1 MMPNRF
7 RFLRLGAAFL
17 MAGLTALLRAEDYSI
32 TTFAGQG
39 NVVTGVDGTPG
50 SFNNPYGVAVDAQ
63 KNVYVTDTLNNTIRK
78 ISPAGAVTTLAGT
91 VGSSGSTNGTSSAA
105 RFNFP
110 VGIAVDGSGNVYV
123 ADSGNRIIRKITP
136 AGVVTTYAGA
146 AAQIGTADG
155 PAASARFF
163 LPYGIAVDNGGAV
176 YVADAGNH
184 NIRKIAVDGTVTTL
198 AGAAQASGFADGS
211 GAAARFN
218 IPWGL
223 SVDASNNI
231 YVADSGNNVIR
242 RITPAGAV
250 TTVAGSSTGQPG
262 SQDGAAAS
270 ARFDGPRGV
279 AVDGAGNVY
288 VADSGKSILR
298 HITPGGVVSTLAGT
312 SGIVGESNSVGA
324 SARFYD
330 PYGIAA
336 DGTTVY
342 IADTSNNVIR
352 RGVPASQASVPDI
365 LASPLEQEVAVGQS
379 VTLTVVATGTNLAY
393 RWLKN
398 NVEIAGATGA
408 SYTIASAQLSDVG
421 AYKARVSSGANGPAK
436 DSEQANLSVVPVGTG
451 AIAITARPLN
461 QSVAVN
467 ANVTFSITAAGAG
480 LTYQW
485 LFNGTPLTG
494 ATSATYNIPSAQTA
508 NAGTYSVRLTS
519 GSSVETISAKLTVGG
534 SGGTPG
540 TPIEITTQPS
550 NRIVDAGS
558 TTTFSVAATGDNLTY
573 QWFKDGAPIA
583 GATSA
588 TLTITNVAVANVGSY
603 YVRVTSGPTSRD
615 SVAATLAIVGEPGPG
630 PGGPTARLSNLS
642 VRTTL
647 AANQIL
653 IVGATVSGGSS
664 NILVRAAGPALAAF
678 GLPTAMA
685 DPKLQLFNGQTLAF
699 ENNDWDQGLATTFAS
714 VGAFAF
720 PPNSKDAAFVR
731 SIEGGPTIQASGP
744 TGGVLLVE
752 AYDLSTSGN
761 ARLVNVSAR
770 NFVGTDD
777 NILIAGV
784 VIAGSGNKRL
794 LVRAVGAKLA
804 AFGVSGAI
812 VDPKLEIYGGA
823 DGKTKLNENDNWDAS
838 LATTFTSVGAFPLDV
853 GSRDAAVVV
862 SLAPGAYTIQM
873 SGVGGGTG
881 EGLIEVYELP

>member
-7 RFLRLGAAFL
+7 RSLRLGAAFI

-50 SFNNPYGVAVDAQ
+50 SFNNPYGVAIDAQ
-63 KNVYVTDTLNNTIRK
+63 KNIYVTDTLNNTIRK

-91 VGSSGSTNGTSSAA
+91 AGSPGSANGTGAAA

-110 VGIAVDGSGNVYV
+110 VGVAVDASGNVFV
-123 ADSGNRIIRKITP
+123 ADSRNFTIRKITP
-136 AGVVTTYAGA
+136 AGEVTTYAGA
-146 AAQIGTADG
+146 PFQTGSVDG

-163 LPYGIAVDNGGAV
+163 LPYGVAVDGGGNV
-176 YVADAGNH
+176 YVADGGNH
-184 NIRKIAVDGTVTTL
+184 TIRKIAPDGTVSTL
-198 AGAAQASGFADGS
+198 AGTAQASGYANASGS
-211 GAAARFN
+211 AARFN
-218 IPWGL
+218 TPWGL
-223 SVDASNNI
+223 SVDASNNV
-231 YVADSGNNVIR
+231 YVADSGNHAIR
-242 RITPAGAV
+242 RITPAGVV
-250 TTVAGSSTGQPG
+250 TTVAGSPTTPG
-262 SQDGAAAS
+262 TQDGPAAS
-270 ARFDGPRGV
+270 ARFEQPRGV

-288 VADSGKSILR
+288 VADSGKSVLR

-312 SGIVGESNSVGA
+312 SGIVGEINSVGA

-330 PYGIAA
+330 PNGIVS
-336 DGTTVY
+336 DGATVY

-352 RGVPASQASVPDI
+352 RGTPASQASLPDI
-365 LASPLEQEVAVGQS
+365 VAQPLEQEVAVGQS
-379 VTLTVVATGTNLAY
+379 VTISVGATGTNLAY
-393 RWLKN
+393 QWLKN
-398 NVEIAGATGA
+398 NVVIPGAT
-408 SYTIASAQLSDVG
+408 SSNFTIAAAQLSDVG
-421 AYKARVSSGANGPAK
+421 AYKARVSSGSGGPSV
-436 DSEQANLSVVPVGTG
+436 DSQQANLSVAPIGTG
-451 AIAITARPLN
+451 AIVITARPLN
-461 QSVAVN
+461 QSVAVG
-467 ANVTFSITAAGAG
+467 ANVTLSVTATGAG

-485 LFNGTPLTG
+485 LLNGAALTG

-519 GSSVETISAKLTVGG
+519 GAAVETVSAKLTVGG
-534 SGGTPG
+534 SGGDPSN
-540 TPIEITTQPS
+540 PIAITTQPS
-550 NRIVDAGS
+550 SKIVEAGS
-558 TTTFSVAATGDNLTY
+558 TTTFSVVATGSNLTY
-573 QWFKDGAPIA
+573 QWYLNGAAIS

-588 TLTITNVAVANVGSY
+588 DLTISSAQSANAGTY
-603 YVRVTSGPTSRD
+603 FVRVSSGPTSQD
-615 SVAATLAIVGEPGPG
+615 SVAVTLVINGDPGPGPG

-653 IVGATVSGGSS
+653 IVGATVSGGAS

-685 DPKLQLFNGQTLAF
+685 DPKLQLFNGQTLAL
-699 ENNDWDQGLATTFAS
+699 ENNDWAPSLAATFTS

-720 PPNSKDAAFVR
+720 PEGSKDAAFVR

-784 VIAGSGNKRL
+784 VVAGTGTKRL
-794 LVRAVGAKLA
+794 LVRAVGPKLA
-804 AFGVSGAI
+804 TFGVTGTIA
-812 VDPKLEIYGGA
+812 DPKLEIYNSTNA
-823 DGKTKLNENDNWDAS
+823 KISENDNWAGS
-838 LATTFTSVGAFPLDV
+838 LAPTFASVGAFALDA
-853 GSRDAAVVV
+853 GSLDAAVVV
-862 SLAPGAYTIQM
+862 DLAPGSYTVQM
-873 SGVGGGTG
+873 SGVARGTG